1 MGIHVLI
8 ITPRMELF
16 SFNSIV
22 LLSDIRRKHSDSQE
36 QGVINN
42 KTVNTVKHNKYIS
55 VTFQMQKIP
64 FNPKLE
70 KRTVFSTKEGTL
82 ADLRIKRK
90 FDNLLTKTRL
100 SVFLKGP
107 RSRTSD
113 NLMKNVGIP
122 ERG

>member
-1 MGIHVLI
+1 MKA
-8 ITPRMELF
+8 F
-16 SFNSIV
+16 SFSSIV

-36 QGVINN
+36 QGFINN

-64 FNPKLE
+64 FNSKLE
-70 KRTVFSTKEGTL
+70 KRTVFSTEERTL